1 MDSLRIHGKLEP
13 GHQGPFYI
21 DLDPNDPDN
30 WVRRIAKDMPARF
43 RRLWARRMKVGI
55 STAVGKT
62 VWKPIEKTLQEKLIE
77 AAKERK
83 HAMKG

>member
-1 MDSLRIHGKLEP
+1 
-13 GHQGPFYI
+13 
-21 DLDPNDPDN
+21 
-30 WVRRIAKDMPARF
+30 
-43 RRLWARRMKVGI
+43 MKVGI